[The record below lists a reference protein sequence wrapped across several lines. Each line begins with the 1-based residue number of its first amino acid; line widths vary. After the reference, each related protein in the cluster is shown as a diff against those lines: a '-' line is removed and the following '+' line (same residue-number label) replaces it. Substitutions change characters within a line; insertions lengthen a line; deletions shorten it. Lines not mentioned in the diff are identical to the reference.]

1 MTAHFKSRLESTLE
15 YRLRRADGEYRWI
28 VNRAVP
34 RWDDKG
40 YFAGFI
46 GSCTDISEVK
56 EAEERVRHAAK
67 LESLGILAGG
77 IAHDFNNLLTG
88 ILGHA
93 SLLLNDSTLSSRGAE
108 SAEAIVKTS
117 ETAARLTRQMLAYAG
132 KGSFHLKQVD
142 ISVEVQETLP
152 LIQASTP
159 P

>member
-93 SLLLNDSTLSSRGAE
+93 PAE
-108 SAEAIVKTS
+108 RK
-117 ETAARLTRQMLAYAG
+117 ARKR
-132 KGSFHLKQVD
+132 S
-142 ISVEVQETLP
+142 
-152 LIQASTP
+152 
-159 P
+159 